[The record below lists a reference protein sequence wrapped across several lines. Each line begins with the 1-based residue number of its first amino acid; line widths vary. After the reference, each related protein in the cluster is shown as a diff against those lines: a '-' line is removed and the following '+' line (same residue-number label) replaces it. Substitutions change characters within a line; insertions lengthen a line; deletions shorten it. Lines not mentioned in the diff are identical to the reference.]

1 MVDNL
6 RGEFDLHRHLRREA
20 SVRQSNGVGMFCPQF
35 YLWAEHVLL
44 IYNAQIN

>member
-20 SVRQSNGVGMFCPQF
+20 SVRQYNGAGMILPQF
-35 YLWAEHVLL
+35 NLQAEHVLFY
-44 IYNAQIN
+44 I